1 MTASRLNSASLR
13 RWRAN
18 AALFIGE
25 VLHDPETGE
34 PYRLL
39 PSERVFLEHAFA
51 TDASGRLL
59 YPEQVYSCP
68 KKSGKTAFAAMHCL
82 TMALLFGGAY
92 PEVILAANDFDQ
104 AQGRVFEA
112 VKRIVERSPLLAA
125 EVKTT
130 SDKIS
135 FLDIGA
141 TVTAIAADYAG
152 AAGGNPTISC
162 FDELW
167 AYTSERSRRL
177 WDELV
182 PPPTRKIACR
192 LTVTYAGFE
201 NESTLLEE
209 LYHRGLAQPLVAPN
223 LRAGDGLLMFW
234 SHDPVAPWQ
243 TPEWL
248 AQMRRQLRPNAY
260 LRMIENRFISTES
273 SFVDMDWFD
282 ACTDTSLRPVVADKG
297 LPVWVGV
304 DASTKRDTTAI
315 VAVAWDA
322 ASKRVRLIAHRIFAP
337 TAAEPLNFEACV
349 ENTIREFC
357 GRFAVRGVFYDPY
370 QMAATAQRLV
380 AAGVPMK
387 EYPQTSANLTAMGSN
402 LYELIKGGGI
412 VVYPDEQIRLA
423 VSRAVAVESPRGWR
437 IAKEKVSHKIDV
449 VVALAMAALAAVE
462 PNTAD
467 AWIAYVKGLA
477 DRAQG
482 LRVPAERAPNPT
494 DNAVAEAY
502 QRIVGQKVREAD
514 DRCAWCGEPLGG
526 SRVTDGADAYH
537 QDCYAQLL
545 KHGRKVEEV
554 S

>member
-1 MTASRLNSASLR
+1 
-13 RWRAN
+13 
-18 AALFIGE
+18 
-25 VLHDPETGE
+25 
-34 PYRLL
+34 
-39 PSERVFLEHAFA
+39 VFLEHAFA

-82 TMALLFGGAY
+82 TTALLFGGAY
-92 PEVILAANDFDQ
+92 PEVTLAANDYDQ

-112 VKRIVERSPLLAA
+112 VKRIVERSPILAA
-125 EVKTT
+125 EAKVT
-130 SDKIS
+130 SDKIT
-135 FLDIGA
+135 FPDIGA

-182 PPPTRKIACR
+182 PPPTRKVACR

-201 NESTLLEE
+201 GESTLLEE
-209 LYHRGLAQPLVAPN
+209 LYKRGLEQPQVGPDLY
-223 LRAGDGLLMFW
+223 AGDGLLMFW
-234 SHDPVAPWQ
+234 SHEPIAPWQ

-260 LRMIENRFISTES
+260 LRMIENRFVSTES
-273 SFVDMDWFD
+273 TFVEMDWWD
-282 ACTDTSLRPVVADKG
+282 AVTDATLRPVVADKG

-315 VAVAWDA
+315 VAVAFDTTT
-322 ASKRVRLIAHRIFAP
+322 KRVRLVAHRIFAP

-349 ENTIREFC
+349 ENTVREFC
-357 GRFAVRGVFYDPY
+357 GRFAVRGVYYDPY

-412 VVYPDEQIRLA
+412 VVYPDGAIRLA

-449 VVALAMAALAAVE
+449 VVALAMAARAAVE
-462 PNTAD
+462 PNMAD
-467 AWIAYVKGLA
+467 QWIAWAKGLTE
-477 DRAQG
+477 RAQ
-482 LRVPAERAPNPT
+482 RPPAPAEVAPAATHNS
-494 DNAVAEAY
+494 VAEVY
-502 QRIVGQKVREAD
+502 RRITKREIDKVE
-514 DRCAWCGEPLGG
+514 RCDWCGEDLG
-526 SRVTDGADAYH
+526 SSWTSDGEASYHAECYQTMLVKGKKTEDA
-537 QDCYAQLL
+537 A
-545 KHGRKVEEV
+545 
-554 S
+554 